1 MLADPKIRNW
11 LGKHWNSIFLL
22 VTSAISI
29 FITVAMIGC
38 GNNKNFHE
46 GHINNKELINV
57 ARLIPKNNNY
67 YVELNSHNPD
77 RAKFVA
83 ESFLRIQLFAI
94 FADILRV
101 YFFTTPRTNSS
112 TYGWRNTNL

>member
-46 GHINNKELINV
+46 GHINNK
-57 ARLIPKNNNY
+57 
-67 YVELNSHNPD
+67 
-77 RAKFVA
+77 
-83 ESFLRIQLFAI
+83 
-94 FADILRV
+94 
-101 YFFTTPRTNSS
+101 
-112 TYGWRNTNL
+112 